1 MSGKRICCTHCDSVE
16 FIKKGTTSKKDGRIF
31 LCKKCGKRFTYPF
44 SELRGTAYA
53 ATGDEVNSTST
64 TTKTSTPAVTKK
76 DNSNHTT
83 TNQRSDCQED
93 RSTTGGFNMERAK
106 RDKNGNLL
114 LRVGVNGIPSPVG
127 ASYEDLMNIVNSN
140 QNCTLSLGND
150 GIFVLTIATTT
161 KGVSF

>member
-1 MSGKRICCTHCDSVE
+1 MSGKRVCCTHCDSVE

-53 ATGDEVNSTST
+53 ATGDEAGSTST
-64 TTKTSTPAVTKK
+64 AANTSTPVTKK
-76 DNSNHTT
+76 DNSNYT
-83 TNQRSDCQED
+83 TNQRSDD
-93 RSTTGGFNMERAK
+93 RSTTGGFNMEQAK

-114 LRVGVNGIPSPVG
+114 LRVGINGIPSPVG
-127 ASYEDLMNIVNSN
+127 ASYEDLMRIVNSN
-140 QNCTLSLGND
+140 QNCTLTLGKD

-161 KGVSF
+161 KGVQF

>member
-1 MSGKRICCTHCDSVE
+1 MSGKRVCCTHCDSVE

-53 ATGDEVNSTST
+53 ATSSELVNAAPTADKPSA
-64 TTKTSTPAVTKK
+64 PVTKK
-76 DNSNHTT
+76 TNEESTT
-83 TNQRSDCQED
+83 YQKD
-93 RSTTGGFNMERAK
+93 RSNTGGFNMEKAK
-106 RDKNGNLL
+106 RDNNGNLL

>member
-1 MSGKRICCTHCDSVE
+1 MSGKRVCCTHCDSVE

-44 SELRGTAYA
+44 SELCGTAYA
-53 ATGDEVNSTST
+53 ATLEETGNPPKVKSSDLENAQSFD
-64 TTKTSTPAVTKK
+64 KKVTKGDDVK
-76 DNSNHTT
+76 SSSN
-83 TNQRSDCQED
+83 
-93 RSTTGGFNMERAK
+93 TGGFNMEKAK
-106 RDKNGNLL
+106 RDNNGNLL